1 MDFDFDAAARLPPN
15 IHFGTS
21 SWKYPGWKGQVYLR
35 DYGSKRQFEKQ
46 CLQEYAE
53 FPWFSSVGLDS
64 TYYRPP
70 NRDYLSLMAA
80 NVSPKFKWLPKV
92 WDQITIDI
100 YPRGLKYGEKSG
112 RENENFLNPAVFR
125 ELFLAPFV
133 AEDVRRHTG
142 PFIFQF
148 QPMWRTDSLSRDRFL
163 DRLDAFF
170 AGLPTNF
177 RYAVELRNPEMLT
190 PRYFGILNEYG
201 ATHCFN
207 HWGGMPPLVVQM
219 RAAAAAGGLQ
229 ANWYVAR
236 LLTPLGLGYKQSVE
250 RFSPYERLGQ
260 VQPQMRS
267 DVLRLARRALD
278 RGAEAWILVNNRI
291 EGNAPQTID
300 ALGRAIVAGL

>member
-1 MDFDFDAAARLPPN
+1 MTNDIPL
-15 IHFGTS
+15 
-21 SWKYPGWKGQVYLR
+21 
-35 DYGSKRQFEKQ
+35 
-46 CLQEYAE
+46 
-53 FPWFSSVGLDS
+53 
-64 TYYRPP
+64 
-70 NRDYLSLMAA
+70 
-80 NVSPKFKWLPKV
+80 KFKWISKV
-92 WDQITIDI
+92 LDQLTIER
-100 YPRGLKYGEKSG
+100 YPRGRKYGDKAG
-112 RENENFLNPAVFR
+112 KENENFLNPVLFR

-133 AEDVRRHTG
+133 ADEVRRHTG
-142 PFIFQF
+142 PFVFQF
-148 QPMWRTDSLSRDRFL
+148 QPMWRTDSQARDRFF

-170 AGLPTNF
+170 AGLPTTF
-177 RYAVELRNPEMLT
+177 RYAVELRNPELLT
-190 PRYFGILNEYG
+190 PRYFGILNEHG

-207 HWGGMPPLVVQM
+207 HWGGMPPLVEQM

-250 RFSPYERLGQ
+250 RFSPYERLGEA
-260 VQPQMRS
+260 QPQMRS